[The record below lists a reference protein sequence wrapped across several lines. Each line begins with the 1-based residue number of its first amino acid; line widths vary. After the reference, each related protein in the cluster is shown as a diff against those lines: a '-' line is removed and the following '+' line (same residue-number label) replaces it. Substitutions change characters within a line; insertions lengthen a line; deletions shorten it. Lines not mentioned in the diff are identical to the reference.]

1 MELGG
6 PGAEDQ
12 EPIVRTLTEAQP
24 VPIVDVASGTVTYRG
39 YAQLGTPT
47 SAPKWKITRTT
58 VTGGVTLTEYADG
71 NMLYDNIWNN
81 RASGTVKYSR

>member
-39 YAQLGTPT
+39 YAQLGTKT
-47 SAPKWKITRTT
+47 SAAKWKITRTT
-58 VTGGVTLTEYADG
+58 ITGTVTLTEYADG
-71 NMLYDNIWNN
+71 DMKYDNIWND
-81 RASGTVKYSR
+81 RAGLTYSR